1 MHALHKILVYIPE
14 AVSDPKNY
22 TRQELINE
30 VRLYAE
36 MNTDDFYLTVF
47 DYRTTETAGRWK
59 NQYPVNVLFAK
70 DDIAKFL
77 QELTIT
83 KELQHQ
89 EIQQNLLSLKEM
101 IGTDLEE
108 IILEIEKL
116 KAKSDRTEKI
126 DSMADYFLYQIAAL
140 LNGTYTLN
148 SYFYNVANC
157 TARLYQ
163 GDLTEVENAPD
174 DWALVLFDCHN

>member
-30 VRLYAE
+30 IRLYAE

-47 DYRTTETAGRWK
+47 DQRTTETAGRWE
-59 NQYPVNVLFAK
+59 NLYPVNVLFAK

-89 EIQQNLLSLKEM
+89 EIQQNLENNF
-101 IGTDLEE
+101 
-108 IILEIEKL
+108 
-116 KAKSDRTEKI
+116 KARIST
-126 DSMADYFLYQIAAL
+126 
-140 LNGTYTLN
+140 N
-148 SYFYNVANC
+148 
-157 TARLYQ
+157 
-163 GDLTEVENAPD
+163 
-174 DWALVLFDCHN
+174 